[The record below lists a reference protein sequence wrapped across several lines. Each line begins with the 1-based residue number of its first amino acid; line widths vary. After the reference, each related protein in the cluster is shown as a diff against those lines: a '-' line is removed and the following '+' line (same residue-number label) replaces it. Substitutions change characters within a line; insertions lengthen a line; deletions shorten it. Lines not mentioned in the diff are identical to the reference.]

1 MDENLRSIIRAMKS
15 LQKKG
20 LLYIEDNVELKSEVN
35 YQFILNIVEN
45 LDLTIDIEEYEKIK
59 DNREELIYQL
69 ALLSFSEKQLV
80 SDFEIEFI
88 EGIIM
93 NYTPIFLSDT

>member
-1 MDENLRSIIRAMKS
+1 MRK
-15 LQKKG
+15 
-20 LLYIEDNVELKSEVN
+20 LK
-35 YQFILNIVEN
+35 
-45 LDLTIDIEEYEKIK
+45 KIK